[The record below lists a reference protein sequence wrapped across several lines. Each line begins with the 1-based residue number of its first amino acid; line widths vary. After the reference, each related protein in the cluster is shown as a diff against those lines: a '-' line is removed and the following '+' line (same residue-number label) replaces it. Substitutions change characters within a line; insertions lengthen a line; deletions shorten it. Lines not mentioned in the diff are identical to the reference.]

1 MILGDMA
8 CEVLSM
14 NKFRSAILGGA
25 GAGSAG
31 PLVSTK
37 KGRNAEGERL
47 ASVEIPR
54 DTGRSTDHRDED
66 RHRLARETA
75 VIGYKGSK
83 LPADLINLSGGGAMI
98 EADIE
103 PRLWDRVD
111 LYLGEGSPIECAVR
125 WLRKNRIGLEF
136 AHETHIE
143 CAPEQRDALLL
154 DVIRRSF
161 PDLVATVPMVSPES
175 DAEPAEASRRGEPRH
190 PLIWN
195 GAILWQH
202 DVHTVRLR
210 NISAS
215 GALIDSPID
224 FPEGV
229 ELLLDLGH
237 SGQYFATVGWAR
249 GGQAGL
255 VFKRPFDLA
264 LLAAGKPE
272 VAPQVWDK
280 PSYLD
285 RSSGQAS
292 PWASEWERR
301 QLSELRTDLEGF
313 LKR

>member
-1 MILGDMA
+1 MA

-14 NKFRSAILGGA
+14 NKFRSAILGG
-25 GAGSAG
+25 SAVV
-31 PLVSTK
+31 PSTPIVHSK
-37 KGRNAEGERL
+37 SGGKAEGDRL
-47 ASVEIPR
+47 VSVEISR
-54 DTGRSTDHRDED
+54 DAARSADHRDED

-75 VIGYKGSK
+75 TISYKGKK
-83 LPADLINLSGGGAMI
+83 LEADLINLSGGGAMI
-98 EADIE
+98 EADIS

-136 AHETHIE
+136 AHETRIE
-143 CAPEQRDALLL
+143 CDAEQRDALLL

-161 PDLVATVPMVSPES
+161 PDLVPTVPMVTPEPEP
-175 DAEPAEASRRGEPRH
+175 DAPAADASRRGETRH

-195 GAILWQH
+195 GSILWQH
-202 DVHTVRLR
+202 DTHTVRLR

-215 GALIDSPID
+215 GALIDAQVD
-224 FPEGV
+224 FPEGI

-237 SGQYFATVGWAR
+237 SGQYFATVSWVR

-255 VFKRPFDLA
+255 LFKQPFDLA
-264 LLAAGKPE
+264 LLAAAKPD
-272 VAPQVWDK
+272 VAGQRWDK

-285 RSSGQAS
+285 LSSGQAS
-292 PWASEWERR
+292 PWASEWERSP
-301 QLSELRTDLEGF
+301 LADLRDELEGF